1 MASRN
6 RAAYLRPKIVQDALA
21 LMERELTGRCM
32 LTNPAV
38 VRDYLQLR
46 FGCHPHEVFSVVFL
60 NTRQQVIDVVEMFR
74 GTVNHAAI
82 YPREIVIEALQRN
95 ASGVILTHNHPD
107 SDGSPSVED
116 EVLTYAIKAALAL
129 VDIAVLDHLIITRK
143 EVVSFAERRLL

>member
-6 RAAYLRPKIVQDALA
+6 RTEYVRPKIVQDALA
-21 LMERELTGRCM
+21 LMARELPGRCT

-46 FGCHPHEVFSVVFL
+46 FGWRPHEVFSVVFL
-60 NTRQQVIDVVEMFR
+60 NTRHQVIDVLELFR
-74 GTVNHAAI
+74 GTVDQTTI
-82 YPREIVIEALQRN
+82 YPREIVIEALKLN

-107 SDGSPSVED
+107 NDGSPSVED
-116 EVLTYAIKAALAL
+116 EVLTHAIKAALAL
-129 VDIAVLDHLIITRK
+129 VDIAVVDHLIITRS